1 MNVCQRNVQTSL
13 RSFRKLEAIGSFV
26 AMAHFFITDAE
37 SKNDFISRLLRKIP
51 LGITGLVRLVL
62 ACRKIK
68 NSASTVRVT
77 LWH

>member
-1 MNVCQRNVQTSL
+1 
-13 RSFRKLEAIGSFV
+13 
-26 AMAHFFITDAE
+26 MAHFFITDAE